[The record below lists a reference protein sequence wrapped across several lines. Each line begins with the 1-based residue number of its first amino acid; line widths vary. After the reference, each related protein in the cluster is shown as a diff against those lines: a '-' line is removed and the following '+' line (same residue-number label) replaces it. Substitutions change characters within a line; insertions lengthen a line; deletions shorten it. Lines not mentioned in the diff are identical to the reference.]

1 MIYFNAKK
9 NNSETSHGSRL
20 APLKKAALLFAV
32 LMLFSLCSCGVGRVE
47 KAGTEPQSTEETTS
61 NIVRVTF
68 PEGFTVADM
77 AARLEKNGVCSAAD
91 FMNEVNNPEYLSEF
105 GIEIDEPA
113 GRSFLLEGYL
123 FPDTYDFYRNENVSS
138 VVKKFVRNFNALVTD
153 EMRAKAKELGYTTD
167 EIITIA
173 SIIQEE
179 AGIVSE
185 MSKVSS
191 VLHNRLSSSSFP
203 KLQCDAC
210 SFYLRNSVKPYVDE
224 AKYEQLLQTY
234 STYNC
239 YGLPEGPI
247 ANPGIDAVKAA
258 LNPEETDYYF
268 FVTDDNG
275 VYYYA
280 ETFEEHQE
288 NCSIA
293 GIDT

>member
-1 MIYFNAKK
+1 M
-9 NNSETSHGSRL
+9 L
-20 APLKKAALLFAV
+20 AF
-32 LMLFSLCSCGVGRVE
+32 LMLFSLCSCGAGRLE
-47 KAGTEPQSTEETTS
+47 KSGTVTQSTEETTS

-68 PEGFTVADM
+68 PEGYTVADM

-91 FMNEVNNPEYLSEF
+91 FMNEVNNTEYLEEF
-105 GIEIDEPA
+105 GIEIEEPA
-113 GRSFLLEGYL
+113 ERSFLLEGYL

-138 VVKKFVRNFNALVTD
+138 VVKKFVRNFNSLITD
-153 EMRAKAKELGYTTD
+153 EMRARAKDLGYTTD

-179 AGIVSE
+179 AGVVNE
-185 MSKVSS
+185 MAKVSS

-224 AKYEQLLQTY
+224 EKYEHLLQTY

-239 YGLPEGPI
+239 YDLPEGPI

-258 LNPEETDYYF
+258 LYPEETDYYF
-268 FVTDDNG
+268 FVTDDDG

-293 GIDT
+293 GINT

>member
-1 MIYFNAKK
+1 MNIIIFKRNIVF
-9 NNSETSHGSRL
+9 
-20 APLKKAALLFAV
+20 PVKKAAASVLAAVMLL
-32 LMLFSLCSCGVGRVE
+32 SLCSCGIGRVE
-47 KAGTEPQSTEETTS
+47 RSSGEPQSAEETTS

-77 AARLEKNGVCSAAD
+77 AARLENNGVCSAAD
-91 FMNEVNNPEYLSEF
+91 FMNEVNNTEYLAEF
-105 GIEIDEPA
+105 GIEIEEPA
-113 GRSFLLEGYL
+113 ERSFLLEGYL

-138 VVKKFVRNFNALVTD
+138 VVKKFLRNFNSLITD
-153 EMRAKAKELGYTTD
+153 EMRAKAKDLGYTTD

-179 AGIVSE
+179 AGVVNE
-185 MSKVSS
+185 MAKVSS

-258 LNPEETDYYF
+258 LYPEDTDYYF

-280 ETFEEHQE
+280 ETFEEHQK